1 MRRPTDSGQDI
12 AMSALLEVVVWN
24 IDDARRAADGGA
36 DRLMLVGELRGQG
49 ISPAPDDLADVLS
62 AVAIP
67 VRPLLRLRE
76 GYRTDGGEAV
86 RLQGL
91 LANYLELGVDGVV
104 LGFLDGYARVDVEV
118 VQALTERGDFA
129 WTFDRAIDRCLD
141 TDQAW
146 QTLQSFPGL
155 DGVQTG
161 GSARGLSAGLDD
173 LIARAAAHPE
183 QAGLMIAGG
192 GLRGDQIPWLLRAG
206 VSQFQIG
213 PQARPYGQPLADVD
227 SSLVHGWRVLLDR
240 N

>member
-1 MRRPTDSGQDI
+1 M
-12 AMSALLEVVVWN
+12 AALLEVVVWN
-24 IDDARRAADGGA
+24 VDDARRAAGGGA

-49 ISPAPDDLADVLS
+49 ISPPPDLVQEVLNR
-62 AVAIP
+62 VEIP

-118 VQALTERGDFA
+118 VQTLTERGDFT

-146 QTLQSFPGL
+146 QTLQGFAGL

-161 GSARGLSAGLDD
+161 GSARGLSAGLDE
-173 LIARAAAHPE
+173 LIARATAHRE
-183 QAGLMIAGG
+183 QAELMIAGG

-213 PQARPYGQPLADVD
+213 PQARPYGQPLANID